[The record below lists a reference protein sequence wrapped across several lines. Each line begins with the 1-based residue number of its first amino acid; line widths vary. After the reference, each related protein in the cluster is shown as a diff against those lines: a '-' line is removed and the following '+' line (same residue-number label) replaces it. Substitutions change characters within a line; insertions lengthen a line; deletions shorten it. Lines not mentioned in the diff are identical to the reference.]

1 MDRAYKSDWNKLN
14 FSGTSKEHQDM
25 IYEICW
31 WLYENNIPFIT
42 EARFTTGY
50 RPDIIVP
57 DGLPRQI
64 IEVRHSEGSRQ
75 SVEKFSRTPE
85 ELLNEIIYVEA
96 GQKFKKELI
105 L

>member
-1 MDRAYKSDWNKLN
+1 
-14 FSGTSKEHQDM
+14 M

-31 WLYENNIPFIT
+31 WLYENKIPFIT
-42 EARFTTGY
+42 EARFNTGY

-57 DGLPRQI
+57 DGLPRRI

-85 ELLNEIIYVEA
+85 ELLNDIIYVEA
-96 GQKFKKELI
+96 GQKFFPELI